1 MAETTDPRAR
11 NPNIAYE
18 RSDWHIGAIGVTL
31 LGIFLFLVIAPV
43 VLILAYPRA
52 VSDVS
57 RRLTVEAPPPGLQTN
72 PAQDLANF
80 EAAQNK
86 ALNDYYWIDK
96 QNGVV
101 HIPIEQAMKKLA
113 RDGIDGFPKAAP

>member
-18 RSDWHIGAIGVTL
+18 HSDWHIGAIGLTL
-31 LGIFLFLVIAPV
+31 LGIFLFLVIAPL
-43 VLILAYPRA
+43 VLIMAYPRA

-57 RRLTVEAPPPGLQTN
+57 RRLTVEAPPPDLQTN

-80 EAAQNK
+80 EAEQTR
-86 ALNDYYWIDK
+86 ALNGYYWIEK
-96 QNGVV
+96 QKGVV
-101 HIPIEQAMKKLA
+101 HIPIEEAMKKLA
-113 RDGIDGFPKAAP
+113 RDGIDGFPKGAP